1 MNASI
6 SSASAEIIAISQASR
21 PFNVTIEPP
30 GSKSETNRYLMLG
43 ALSKGISK
51 LDSPLHAADTD
62 LFMDALRSIGVPIDC
77 AESWA
82 NIHGCNSR
90 FAGGST
96 VNLGDG
102 GTPTRFMM
110 AIATL
115 ARKPVVIDG
124 SARMRER
131 PIAEGVELLR
141 ALGCKIEYAEEEG
154 RLPVRVG
161 GGRMPRGGKIEV
173 GRTASSQFI
182 SAILMLAPRL
192 EKGVDLF
199 VNSESLTSPS
209 YVELTLHALKK
220 WGIPFDVLRN
230 ESGQITRVTVPHFDL
245 SSCAVAI
252 EPDASSAVYF
262 LGAASIVRDA
272 RVTIQGLPRLS
283 RQPDAACLPAFVSMG
298 AHEWSGPN
306 GMGIE
311 GTATLNGIDVDA
323 SRWPDGAL
331 CVAAVGALAKG
342 RTRIRGLETLKV
354 KESNRVQVL
363 AEELTKM
370 GCRVETTP
378 SSITIDPD
386 FTTARPILIDP
397 RGDHRIA
404 MTFAVLGLSRPGISI
419 GDPRCVSKSYPNF
432 WRDFA
437 LLTDSPR

>member
-1 MNASI
+1 
-6 SSASAEIIAISQASR
+6 
-21 PFNVTIEPP
+21 
-30 GSKSETNRYLMLG
+30 
-43 ALSKGISK
+43 
-51 LDSPLHAADTD
+51 
-62 LFMDALRSIGVPIDC
+62 
-77 AESWA
+77 
-82 NIHGCNSR
+82 
-90 FAGGST
+90 
-96 VNLGDG
+96 
-102 GTPTRFMM
+102 
-110 AIATL
+110 
-115 ARKPVVIDG
+115 
-124 SARMRER
+124 
-131 PIAEGVELLR
+131 
-141 ALGCKIEYAEEEG
+141 
-154 RLPVRVG
+154 
-161 GGRMPRGGKIEV
+161 
-173 GRTASSQFI
+173 
-182 SAILMLAPRL
+182 
-192 EKGVDLF
+192 
-199 VNSESLTSPS
+199 
-209 YVELTLHALKK
+209 
-220 WGIPFDVLRN
+220 
-230 ESGQITRVTVPHFDL
+230 
-245 SSCAVAI
+245 
-252 EPDASSAVYF
+252 
-262 LGAASIVRDA
+262 
-272 RVTIQGLPRLS
+272 
-283 RQPDAACLPAFVSMG
+283 MG